1 MYNWKCDSRCEGKG
15 QHDMIESDRRYHLDW
30 RRGILGGN
38 DPLKKGQESGDL
50 RDERREEADEG

>member
-1 MYNWKCDSRCEGKG
+1 MYNWKCDRRCEGKG

-50 RDERREEADEG
+50 RDERREE